1 MSYED
6 LIRRAERLLGK
17 DPEAAAGAYIRA
29 VEENPNRGEAYY
41 GLGRAYAALGKVEE
55 ARDAFRRAAKLMPH
69 DATAFHNLG
78 VMAFRAGR
86 LEEAQDALRRAVELK
101 GDYPEALYALGRAY
115 EEDGRLV
122 DARLAF
128 HKSLQVRPGWEK
140 AREAL
145 GRVESKLS
153 QPGALDKYR
162 RILLVMDQGI
172 GNMVMLT
179 PALRALKELLPEA
192 QITVL
197 GRKPSVE
204 VLEGLGVNVI
214 TEPEEDASY
223 DIGFYTIWSADYERA
238 FGRKLREQCGGKL
251 YKVQM
256 DDPDLH
262 ESEHHMKIPRLM
274 GYSGPTPEP
283 YCALRD
289 VDVPWGEG
297 EKVVAL
303 SDTTLDH
310 PAWQRKRWPYFREL
324 AWRLVERGYKV
335 ALVGGPSEAA
345 RFDPKGWPEVYNLLG
360 RYDIPGT
367 AGVLKKC
374 CLFIGNDSGPAHMAG
389 ALGVPTFVLFGPT
402 KASKNIP
409 LGASVRAISKNL
421 PCSPCQYT
429 PRWEACR
436 DWACMKSLSAEEVL
450 EAVFPQKPSVQ
461 VVQAR
466 ELELMDK
473 SYEGCGLERR
483 EDGRLY
489 VVRDGRAEP
498 LRVHIIG
505 AGRAN
510 FPWGMENEV
519 KRTLE
524 IMGAEVVET
533 DYRLDRADFRDKFL
547 REAHLAMVFKGSGI
561 PPELIRQYPGRIV
574 LWYPDDVFVTAHGR
588 MDMEYN
594 SWAFDTVYTFQ
605 RSAVEEFKKYG
616 AKDVRWLPLAM
627 SPYLHR
633 KLPLPPEERE
643 RYDISFVGNLFPN
656 RKR

>member
-1 MSYED
+1 MFYED
-6 LIRRAERLLGK
+6 LIKQAEELLTK
-17 DPEAAAGAYIRA
+17 DPEAAAEIYRKAAKESTG
-29 VEENPNRGEAYY
+29 RGEAYY

-78 VMAFRAGR
+78 VMAFRSGR

-145 GRVESKLS
+145 GRVESKLLQS
-153 QPGALDKYR
+153 GALDRYR
-162 RILLVMDQGI
+162 RILVVMDQGI

-238 FGRKLREQCGGKL
+238 FGRKLREQCGGRL

-402 KASKNIP
+402 RTSKNIP
-409 LGASVRAISKNL
+409 LGPHVRAISKNL

-436 DWACMKSLSAEEVL
+436 DWVCMKSLSVDEVL
-450 EAVFPQKPSVQ
+450 EAVFPRRSLRSRYAGQGSSSLWPS
-461 VVQAR
+461 
-466 ELELMDK
+466 
-473 SYEGCGLERR
+473 
-483 EDGRLY
+483 
-489 VVRDGRAEP
+489 
-498 LRVHIIG
+498 H
-505 AGRAN
+505 
-510 FPWGMENEV
+510 
-519 KRTLE
+519 T
-524 IMGAEVVET
+524 
-533 DYRLDRADFRDKFL
+533 
-547 REAHLAMVFKGSGI
+547 
-561 PPELIRQYPGRIV
+561 
-574 LWYPDDVFVTAHGR
+574 
-588 MDMEYN
+588 
-594 SWAFDTVYTFQ
+594 
-605 RSAVEEFKKYG
+605 
-616 AKDVRWLPLAM
+616 KDAT
-627 SPYLHR
+627 
-633 KLPLPPEERE
+633 
-643 RYDISFVGNLFPN
+643 
-656 RKR
+656 